1 MNDKNKILKN
11 FNNGNS
17 SSNCADGAAE
27 IDSSREERCGFSE
40 VIYGASKTAEQ
51 IGAIALEMINH
62 NQKIILITR
71 LDEAKSATL
80 LATFPQG
87 IYDNIAQTLI
97 IGEVQ
102 NFISNEDVI
111 VLTAGTSDINVAKEA
126 INTLYAFGVKASLI
140 SDVGVAGIHRLLNK
154 LPILQKAKVVI
165 VVAGMEGALPS
176 VVGGLIDA
184 VIIAVPT
191 SVGYGASLHGFT
203 PLLTM
208 LSSCASGITV
218 TNIDNGFGA
227 ACAAKRVINNLN
239 K

>member
-1 MNDKNKILKN
+1 MNDNKKTLKDY
-11 FNNGNS
+11 NNTNNS
-17 SSNCADGAAE
+17 SHCADGTAE

-40 VIYGASKTAEQ
+40 VIYGESKTAAQ
-51 IGAIALEMINH
+51 INAIVLEMVKN
-62 NQKIILITR
+62 NQEVILITR
-71 LDEAKSATL
+71 LDEPKAEKL
-80 LATFPQG
+80 LESFPQG

-97 IGEVQ
+97 IGEVK
-102 NFISNEDVI
+102 NFISSEDVI
-111 VLTAGTSDINVAKEA
+111 VLTAGTSDLNVAKEA
-126 INTLYAFGVKASLI
+126 INTLYAFGIKASLI
-140 SDVGVAGIHRLLNK
+140 NDVGVAGIHRLLNK

-176 VVGGLIDA
+176 VVGGLIDS

-191 SVGYGASLHGFT
+191 SVGYGASLNGFT

-227 ACAAKRVINNLN
+227 ACAAKRVINNL